1 MKTIPESYPPVDT
14 VEKPTVSELIVIQH
28 AVQEAFDQA
37 TRDLDEQGGLPAG
50 LSCFTASAAAEKRM
64 RDVMSGRR
72 ERIDLKREWK
82 RFMRERFP
90 EYRFDCDQP
99 DYLWFRK
106 PLADHL
112 EGLLLVSKLHLF
124 GLGKCFTLHYQ
135 ADFPGTRFAGKHPPL
150 YFSRSLFYLFHKG
163 WLEPEWAYSSSDELA
178 QVLDGCGQVLQ
189 LALPALEKRL
199 TSLLCPLPTVVPE
212 HIAVQGRLT
221 AREAHGCALG
231 IVTAI
236 ADDAIPVGIASGAML
251 PAHTEPG
258 VGLDGRLQPHGCWYV
273 RFHSERLS
281 CDFLIVVPHTGQV
294 SWQSSPGS
302 RTEPQIR
309 LGAFDSPD
317 AMHRAC
323 QIFGTIAQG
332 EELHYWSCDL
342 RTNDSFP
349 SSAWMVHARFRP
361 LKPGDGRG
369 ATVYLDP
376 VDGKVLRS
384 E

>member
-1 MKTIPESYPPVDT
+1 VKTIPESYPPVDT

-50 LSCFTASAAAEKRM
+50 LPCFTGMAAAEKRI

-82 RFMRERFP
+82 RFMLERFP
-90 EYRFDCDQP
+90 EYRFDRDQP

-106 PLADHL
+106 PLADHI
-112 EGLLLVSKLHLF
+112 EGLLLVRKVHLF

-135 ADFPGTRFAGKHPPL
+135 ADFPGTRFAGQHPL
-150 YFSRSLFYLFHKG
+150 HFSRSLFSLLHRG
-163 WLEPEWAYSSSDELA
+163 WLEPEWAYSSNDELA
-178 QVLDGCGQVLQ
+178 QVLDGCRQVLQ
-189 LALPALEKRL
+189 LALPALEKHM

-212 HIAVQGRLT
+212 HIPVQGRLT
-221 AREAHGCALG
+221 AREAYGCALG
-231 IVTAI
+231 IVTAL
-236 ADDAIPVGIASGAML
+236 ADDAIPIGIMSGAVL
-251 PAHTEPG
+251 ASHTGPG
-258 VGLDGRLQPHGCWYV
+258 VGLDGRLQPHGHWYV
-273 RFHSERLS
+273 RFQSERLS
-281 CDFLIVVPHTGQV
+281 CHFLIVVPHTGQV
-294 SWQSSPGS
+294 SWQSSPDS
-302 RTEPQIR
+302 RMEPQIR
-309 LGAFDSPD
+309 LRAFDSPD
-317 AMHRAC
+317 AMREAC
-323 QIFGTIAQG
+323 QILGAIAQG

-361 LKPGDGRG
+361 LKPGDGR
-369 ATVYLDP
+369 AVTVYLDP